1 MKKQTEKQTVQGR
14 VQELKA
20 KARRALVEQ
29 EAEQQFRMMGFT
41 NLADLP
47 EYVPDEQ
54 NPDVL
59 VRGRWLERGGSAWIV
74 STSGTGKSIHAMQ
87 LMLSFTLG
95 KPFAGLAPNRPL
107 VIWYVQSEDSP
118 TRLSIDRT
126 DVTAELAETW
136 PDVTPEQWADAWRRI
151 RIVPQRG
158 VGAEFLT
165 DLAMKLETARNYAM
179 SPDLLV
185 INPFLAV
192 VGGPITDGAFVT
204 PFLRGGKVNGVPTDG
219 FQRILERYGLGAL
232 VYHHTPKP
240 PTEKEIESW
249 LKSTFPEYQGAGSSD
264 ITNWGRSFI
273 TMMRVPSHPQMV
285 CLTAGKNGADL
296 GWDNSDG
303 AYRLYMAWSK
313 SKGVTGRTRHAWREL
328 ADEELAEIA
337 KAGDHIAEDVLV
349 VANALKANA
358 QRRADLLKTNAG
370 LSRDRFRNAWNVIK
384 VKFADYGLSAFAVTL
399 GIYENVFYGI
409 RDEAMAK
416 AEEAAYNY
424 QNAHSLETAPAVRE
438 CVGAAGCGDTP
449 PAPTGGGGRAGCGWG
464 DPLKGVAPEPTAPS
478 QHNPS
483 PYGPQDEL
491 TPKSLI
497 EDLQI

>member
-87 LMLSFTLG
+87 LILSFTLG

-136 PDVTPEQWADAWRRI
+136 PDVTPEQWADAWRRV

-328 ADEELAEIA
+328 ADEELAEVA
-337 KAGDHIAEDVLV
+337 KGSNDHLADDALV
-349 VANALKANA
+349 IVKALKAFP
-358 QRRADLLKTNAG
+358 QRRADLAKNNAG
-370 LSRDRFRNAWNVIK
+370 LPRNRFRAAWNLVTER
-384 VKFADYGLSAFAVTL
+384 FANYGLAAYKVEL
-399 GIYENVFYGI
+399 GGNPHVVYGLP
-409 RDEAMAK
+409 DEAKEK
-416 AEEAAYNY
+416 ADEIAYNFK
-424 QNAHSLETAPAVRE
+424 NAHGLAELPQVRSAVVPPSAAEVPRHVVPA
-438 CVGAAGCGDTP
+438 GYT
-449 PAPTGGGGRAGCGWG
+449 
-464 DPLKGVAPEPTAPS
+464 LKGNTRADGTTDTMG
-478 QHNPS
+478 Q
-483 PYGPQDEL
+483 PYGPEPEIL
-491 TPKSLI
+491 T

>member
-29 EAEQQFRMMGFT
+29 EAEQQFRLMGFT

-87 LMLSFTLG
+87 LILSFTLG

-136 PDVTPEQWADAWRRI
+136 PDVTPEQWADAWRRV

-232 VYHHTPKP
+232 VYHHTPTP

-328 ADEELAEIA
+328 ADEELAEVA
-337 KAGDHIAEDVLV
+337 KGSNDHIAEDMLVIANVLKEHPQRQSD
-349 VANALKANA
+349 LKKTYAGLP
-358 QRRADLLKTNAG
+358 QRRFNA
-370 LSRDRFRNAWNVIK
+370 AWNVFK
-384 VKFADYGLSAFAVTL
+384 QRFNDYGISAFSVIL
-399 GIYENVFYGI
+399 NHNENVYFGLH
-409 RDEAMAK
+409 ESAK
-416 AEEAAYNY
+416 IAATESAQNFKNSHQLSCVPQVNEVRSFGVSRSFNEVSETGVSGCIPRRGNTHPAETP
-424 QNAHSLETAPAVRE
+424 STPA
-438 CVGAAGCGDTP
+438 
-449 PAPTGGGGRAGCGWG
+449 
-464 DPLKGVAPEPTAPS
+464 APEDWQP
-478 QHNPS
+478 
-483 PYGPQDEL
+483 EIL
-491 TPKSLI
+491 T